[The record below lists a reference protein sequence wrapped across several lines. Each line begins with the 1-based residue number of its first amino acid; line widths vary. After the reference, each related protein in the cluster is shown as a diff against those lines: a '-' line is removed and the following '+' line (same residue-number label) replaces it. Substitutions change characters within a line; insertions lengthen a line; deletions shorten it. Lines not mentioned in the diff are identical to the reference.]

1 MTTNQPRSFGRR
13 LWWVIRTTLL
23 IIIFVA
29 ALAAVLGGLGY
40 AGYLGV
46 QEIQRSNNSLMMRI
60 EANEQNLN
68 SLRELVNTK
77 FAEGDPEQ
85 QVQINQLENDLASLT
100 RQLEALQTTQAED
113 KAVQTEQMQTLE
125 ANLAAAV
132 AQNSDLASE
141 LETVQAALVA
151 LQSDLNS
158 SGVRIDELGG
168 DVDNLRMSLGDL
180 DDTLTVLTT
189 EMTAARDSETAEL
202 QQSLTL
208 LQLWGVLTNARLA
221 LGDNDVDSAET
232 AVAQAITLADSLSVE
247 PESAEAEVLTRL
259 QTRLSLA
266 TDGFATDLPMVFQ
279 DLQAAS
285 RDLALLI
292 IGPAP
297 EAELVEAT
305 VAPTET
311 AVTPTDAPTE
321 TATPSP
327 SETPP
332 PAPAPTAT
340 P

>member
-1 MTTNQPRSFGRR
+1 MTSNQPRSFGRR
-13 LWWVIRTTLL
+13 LWWIIRTTLL
-23 IIIFVA
+23 IIVFVA
-29 ALAAVLGGLGY
+29 VLTAVLGGLGY

-46 QEIQRSNNSLMMRI
+46 AEIQRSNDSLMMRI

-68 SLRELVNTK
+68 SLRDLVNTE
-77 FAEGDPEQ
+77 FAAGDPEQ
-85 QVQINQLENDLASLT
+85 QVQINQLESELAALT
-100 RQLEALQTTQAED
+100 RQLEALQTLQTEDTAVQAEQID
-113 KAVQTEQMQTLE
+113 TLD
-125 ANLAAAV
+125 AMLATAV
-132 AQNSDLASE
+132 AQNSDLAVE

-180 DDTLTVLTT
+180 DDTLTGLTT
-189 EMTAARDSETAEL
+189 EITAARDSETAAL

-208 LQLWGVLTNARLA
+208 LQLWGVLTNGRLA
-221 LGDNDVDSAET
+221 LGDDDVASAET
-232 AVAQAITLADSLSVE
+232 AVAQAITLADSLLAE
-247 PESAEAEVLTRL
+247 PESPEAEALTRL

-266 TDGFATDLPMVFQ
+266 ADGFATDLPMVFQ

-292 IGPAP
+292 VGPAP

-311 AVTPTDAPTE
+311 AVTPTEAPTE

-327 SETPP
+327 SETPLP
-332 PAPAPTAT
+332 TPVPTAT